1 MTVQPD
7 RIGLIASVFTGLR
20 RIRLTR
26 SIGRFASLA
35 SLVVLSSSAVIVS
48 AQQQVPPA
56 QAEQAPAA
64 PAPAAAPVFPPPQKE
79 NFTAASPTKEQ
90 VEAFLNASWGYD
102 DNRIWQTEAIL
113 KTQVDGYSKVIV
125 FVGDKGGKDKPF
137 RFPFIV
143 LPNGKYMMYQEEIY
157 PFGDHPYSELRTTM
171 QERADGPYRGSAT
184 KELEIVEFADLQCP
198 HCKAAQANMDQ
209 LAADFPK
216 ARIVFQH
223 YPLPQH
229 SEAKRAAEFGVC
241 VTKQGGSS
249 AFFTYAASVFD
260 GQDGLATPDG
270 ATLTLNAA
278 VTKAGQDPAKI
289 AACAALPA
297 TAATVE
303 ASAKLARDA
312 NVNET
317 PTLVINGRQVPANIP
332 YETLKKIVEFQMK
345 MDGIQK

>member
-1 MTVQPD
+1 M
-7 RIGLIASVFTGLR
+7 
-20 RIRLTR
+20 TR

-35 SLVVLSSSAVIVS
+35 SLVVLSSSAVVAA

-64 PAPAAAPVFPPPQKE
+64 PAPTAAPVFPKPDPA
-79 NFTAASPTKEQ
+79 NFTATSPTRAQ
-90 VEAFLNASWGYD
+90 VDAFLNASWGYD
-102 DNRIWQTEAIL
+102 ENRIWEVEGIL
-113 KTQVDGYSKVIV
+113 KTQVEGYSKVVV
-125 FVGDKGGKDKPF
+125 FVGDKAGKDKPF
-137 RFPFIV
+137 RFPFLV
-143 LPNGKYMMYQEEIY
+143 LPGNKWIAYGEELF
-157 PFGDHPYSELRTTM
+157 PFGEHPYSDLRATM
-171 QERADGPYRGSAT
+171 QQKADGAYRGSDS
-184 KELEIVEFADLQCP
+184 KDLLIVEFADLQCP

-209 LAADFPK
+209 LVADFPK
-216 ARIVFQH
+216 ARVVFEH

-278 VTKAGQDPAKI
+278 VTKAGLDPAKI

-297 TAATVE
+297 TAAAVD

-317 PTLVINGRQVPANIP
+317 PTLVINGRQVPANVP
-332 YETLKKIVEFQMK
+332 YQTLKEIVEFQMK
-345 MDGIQK
+345 MDGLQK

>member
-1 MTVQPD
+1 
-7 RIGLIASVFTGLR
+7 
-20 RIRLTR
+20 LTR

-35 SLVVLSSSAVIVS
+35 SLVILSSSAIVTF

-56 QAEQAPAA
+56 GAEQAPAA
-64 PAPAAAPVFPPPQKE
+64 PSPTAAPAFPVPQKE
-79 NFTAASPTKEQ
+79 NFTATSPTKEQ
-90 VEAFLNASWGYD
+90 VDTFLNASWGYD
-102 DNRIWQTEAIL
+102 ENRIWQVEAIL
-113 KTQVDGYSKVIV
+113 KTQVEGYSKVIV
-125 FVGDKGGKDKPF
+125 FVGDKAGKDKPF

-143 LPNGKYMMYQEEIY
+143 LPNNKFIMYGEELF
-157 PFGDHPYSELRTTM
+157 PFGEHPYADLSAMM
-171 QERADGPYRGSAT
+171 QERADGPYRGSAA
-184 KELEIVEFADLQCP
+184 KDLEIVEFADLQCP

-209 LAADFPK
+209 LLADFPK

-223 YPLPQH
+223 YPLPMH

-241 VTKQGGSS
+241 VAKQGGSS

-278 VTKAGQDPAKI
+278 VSKAGQDPAKI

-297 TAATVE
+297 TAANVD
-303 ASAKLARDA
+303 ASAKLARDV

-317 PTLVINGRQVPANIP
+317 PTLVINGRLVPANVP
-332 YETLKKIVEFQMK
+332 YETLKRIVEFQMK
-345 MDGIQK
+345 IDGIQK